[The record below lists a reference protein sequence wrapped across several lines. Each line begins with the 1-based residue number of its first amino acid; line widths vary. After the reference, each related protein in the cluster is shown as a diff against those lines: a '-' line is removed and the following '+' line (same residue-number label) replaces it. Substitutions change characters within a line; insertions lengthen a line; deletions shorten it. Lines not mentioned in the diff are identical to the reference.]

1 MNEKVND
8 FEKMILDNKNTPEIK
23 YSVDRNVEASVKY
36 EYLCENFGKE
46 ETDASLKESGFGMID
61 LYDLDNFNIISEI
74 LSKSSI

>member
-8 FEKMILDNKNTPEIK
+8 FEKVILDNKNTPEIR

-46 ETDASLKESGFGMID
+46 ETDASLKESGFDVID
-61 LYDLDNFNIISEI
+61 LYDLDNFNIIAEI
-74 LSKSSI
+74 LNKSSI